1 MLSNGAPLCQT
12 RNLRGLLG
20 QQPIRVKVTYPRWHR
35 RHHDWGVGISS
46 SCFDGMGSDHP
57 HIDAL
62 HRAQQLMGELDQIM
76 SSNVAIMLSYLIE
89 LDI

>member
-1 MLSNGAPLCQT
+1 M
-12 RNLRGLLG
+12 GL
-20 QQPIRVKVTYPRWHR
+20 
-35 RHHDWGVGISS
+35 
-46 SCFDGMGSDHP
+46 DHP

>member
-1 MLSNGAPLCQT
+1 
-12 RNLRGLLG
+12 
-20 QQPIRVKVTYPRWHR
+20 
-35 RHHDWGVGISS
+35 
-46 SCFDGMGSDHP
+46 MGSDHP